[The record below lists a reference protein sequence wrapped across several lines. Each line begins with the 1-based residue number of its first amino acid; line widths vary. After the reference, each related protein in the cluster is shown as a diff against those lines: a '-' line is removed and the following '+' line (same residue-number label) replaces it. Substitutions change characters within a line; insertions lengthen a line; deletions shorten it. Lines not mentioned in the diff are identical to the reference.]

1 MALLILAQNVAVQS
15 GFLDAPAAADLNARN
30 LSALYQ
36 IVDSR
41 EGNPQV
47 LGRLFYCKQIVD
59 WSFAHGLGEDLAIK
73 HRDVIMVIT
82 IGFYPA
88 NFSYV

>member
-1 MALLILAQNVAVQS
+1 
-15 GFLDAPAAADLNARN
+15 
-30 LSALYQ
+30 
-36 IVDSR
+36 
-41 EGNPQV
+41 
-47 LGRLFYCKQIVD
+47 VD